1 MAVSDQDRDLLQ
13 ALSAGLPLEPRPYAR
28 LGESLG
34 ITEEQVI
41 ARLRRMIATGIIT
54 RFGVIVRHRQL
65 GYRANAMAVWD
76 VPDALVSDA
85 GRQLAAL
92 PYVTLCYRRP
102 RVLPDWPYN
111 LFCMIHGRS
120 RPAVE
125 AQLREASAI
134 AGTANVPQCI
144 LFSKTCFKQGG
155 ARFKRAVSLPKIPVR
170 EAADGLA

>member
-1 MAVSDQDRDLLQ
+1 MVVSEQDRDLLQ
-13 ALSAGLPLEPRPYAR
+13 ALSAGLPLESRPYAR

-34 ITEEQVI
+34 LSEEQVI
-41 ARLRRMIATGIIT
+41 ARLRRMIAAGIIT
-54 RFGVIVRHRQL
+54 RFGVIVRHREL

-76 VPDALVSDA
+76 VPDDHASEA

-92 PYVTLCYRRP
+92 PYVTLCYRLP
-102 RVLPDWPYN
+102 RALPDWPYN

-125 AQLREASAI
+125 AQVREASEF
-134 AGTANVPQCI
+134 AGVADVPQSI
-144 LFSKTCFKQGG
+144 LFSKTCFKQRG
-155 ARFKRAVSLPKIPVR
+155 ARFKQSRLPEPVL